1 MKNKSVWP
9 AVRIVAALLLFAGAG
24 AIAFSPVPVCNGAV
38 PMGSVS
44 TGCFFS
50 LRNDVLNSIVI
61 VLTHCG
67 DTVTIIVLCAILLL
81 LPSRSQVQC
90 TRIGRS
96 AHRPCHI

>member
-24 AIAFSPVPVCNGAV
+24 AIAFFLQSRYA
-38 PMGSVS
+38 MGPSQWDLSVQDA
-44 TGCFFS
+44 FFS

-81 LPSRSQVQC
+81 LPSRPQ
-90 TRIGRS
+90 RS
-96 AHRPCHI
+96 PALPYINP